1 MGILIQQ
8 VVGFTGNKKETYKRR
23 RSRVRVPSAPQTD
36 FTYLGNVFNL
46 WELEQSGLAR
56 YRALW

>member
-23 RSRVRVPSAPQTD
+23 RSRVRVPSAPHV
-36 FTYLGNVFNL
+36 FAELSMLGWRNKVT
-46 WELEQSGLAR
+46 S
-56 YRALW
+56 